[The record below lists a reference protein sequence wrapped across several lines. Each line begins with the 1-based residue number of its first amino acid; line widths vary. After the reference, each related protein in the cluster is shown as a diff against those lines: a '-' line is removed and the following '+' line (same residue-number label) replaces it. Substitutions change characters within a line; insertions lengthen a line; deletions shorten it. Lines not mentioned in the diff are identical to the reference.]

1 MNVAKRPL
9 QGFWPFFWKEI
20 SEWWKGRG
28 ALTTALVLSA
38 LGTLGTLS
46 TRIDEWAGGIPTAAE
61 LDPTYN
67 ILGAQFQQW
76 IVFASIFASIGMLI
90 KERESGTLA
99 WTLSKPVSR
108 SALLLAKW
116 LAGTVMLTVFGL
128 VIPLTVNVG
137 IATLAYGSL
146 PDLGA
151 VATMGAWMAAIPAF
165 VVALNLA
172 LATRVQSQAAI
183 AAIGFGVALAPYLAN
198 SFVPVV
204 AELWPTSMAQM
215 ATMVAAG
222 DAPYLPT
229 ITSWAATLVVVGIG
243 GLLVFSRE
251 DL

>member
-1 MNVAKRPL
+1 MNATKRPL
-9 QGFWPFFWKEI
+9 QGFWPFFSKEI

-28 ALTTALVLSA
+28 ALTTALVLGA

-46 TRIDEWAGGIPTAAE
+46 TRIDELAGGVPTAIE
-61 LDPTYN
+61 LDPTRN

-90 KERESGTLA
+90 KERDSGTLA

-116 LAGTVMLTVFGL
+116 LAGTMMLTIFGL
-128 VIPLTVNVG
+128 AIPLAFNVG
-137 IATLAYGSL
+137 VATWAYGSL

-151 VATMGAWMAAIPAF
+151 VATMGAWMIAIPAF

-172 LATRVQSQAAI
+172 LATRVESQAAI
-183 AAIGFGVALAPYLAN
+183 AAIGFGIALAPYLFNA
-198 SFVPVV
+198 VAPVI

-215 ATMVAAG
+215 ATLVASG

-229 ITSWAATLVVVGIG
+229 VTSWAAALMVVGIG
-243 GLLVFSRE
+243 GLFIFSRE

>member
-1 MNVAKRPL
+1 MNAEKRPL

-28 ALTTALVLSA
+28 ALTTAVVLSA
-38 LGTLGTLS
+38 LGTLGTLA
-46 TRIDEWAGGIPTAAE
+46 TRIDELAGGIPTAAE
-61 LDPTYN
+61 LDPTRN

-90 KERESGTLA
+90 KERDSGTLS

-116 LAGTVMLTVFGL
+116 LAGPVMLTIFGL
-128 VIPLTVNVG
+128 VIPLAWSMAV
-137 IATLAYGSL
+137 ATFAYGSL

-151 VATMGAWMAAIPAF
+151 IATMGGWMVAIPAF

-172 LATRVQSQAAI
+172 LATRVQSQAGI
-183 AAIGFGVALAPYLAN
+183 AAIGFGVALAPYLA
-198 SFVPVV
+198 STFLPIV

-215 ATMVAAG
+215 AILVADG
-222 DAPYLPT
+222 DAPNLPT
-229 ITSWAATLVVVGIG
+229 VTSWAVTLVVIGFG